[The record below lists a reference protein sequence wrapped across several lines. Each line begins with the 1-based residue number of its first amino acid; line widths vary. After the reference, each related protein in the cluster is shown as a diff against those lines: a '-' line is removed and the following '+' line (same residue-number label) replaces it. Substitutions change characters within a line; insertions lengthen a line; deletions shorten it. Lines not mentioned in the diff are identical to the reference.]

1 MTIIHDISEE
11 FNAVI
16 SGKFIDL
23 TTYINK
29 YKRIKINELN
39 SQVQQFLKIKPKKF
53 TKHNKNKQSNEDK
66 KLMR

>member
-39 SQVQQFLKIKPKKF
+39 FQVQQFF
-53 TKHNKNKQSNEDK
+53 KN
-66 KLMR
+66 